1 MVSILYAFC
10 HGNETKESRPQ
21 PHWLLSYH
29 NVAYFL
35 WLYCKGI
42 RAFMTTTNTT
52 IVASLPVL
60 QGVVVEG
67 GWDGCNFLF
76 FVGMMGHWERVCR
89 RQSL

>member
-1 MVSILYAFC
+1 
-10 HGNETKESRPQ
+10 
-21 PHWLLSYH
+21 
-29 NVAYFL
+29 
-35 WLYCKGI
+35 
-42 RAFMTTTNTT
+42 MTTTNTT

-89 RQSL
+89 RQLLFH